1 MKQIKFTNDRWKI
14 EKIDWLQNEI
24 KSQLKVKLN
33 VLKYERV
40 SLLIIEFI
48 IKKNII
54 FIIKNLTN
62 FDDENKTNNP
72 CVFLLVF
79 NPPLLLSVSKAFIF
93 LENSIDSKNVSR
105 PNDLRKPIPPTQ

>member
-48 IKKNII
+48 IKKI
-54 FIIKNLTN
+54 
-62 FDDENKTNNP
+62 
-72 CVFLLVF
+72 
-79 NPPLLLSVSKAFIF
+79 
-93 LENSIDSKNVSR
+93 
-105 PNDLRKPIPPTQ
+105 